1 MSFANL
7 RKPGTLQNL
16 KRPGFA
22 AVVTVLILAEVVSA
36 FELSMMYVTL
46 PTLIREFHVDASTV
60 AWVVTAYLLV
70 SASAGVMG
78 GRFGD
83 MYGRRKVMVI
93 VLLIACA
100 GSVVS
105 LIGGSLGM
113 IILGRAIQGTA
124 GALMGLA
131 FGLAREHMAKERIPV
146 GVSMI
151 GASAL
156 IAGAGGALI
165 AGIMIQLFSW
175 HLIFIFSAVLAV
187 ISAVAI
193 MAVIPRD
200 TLIPSKDKPD
210 YLGAVLLPI
219 AVSAILLALS
229 NVSKTGFGSVE
240 FLGLMSVGIAVA
252 AVWVWWELRIE
263 SPIVNL
269 RMFKNR
275 QIALVM
281 TATMLAALGPIGGM
295 SVPTQMVLQ
304 YPPSMGFGLG
314 FTPAAAGIFSALTA
328 VVGYLFSPLGG
339 KLAFR
344 FGARSVFIGGLTL
357 MALVIPVILLTY
369 GNVVAFCLA
378 MALNG
383 IGISLTFGA
392 LPNVLI
398 EAIPETHTSETA
410 GTNTM
415 VRNIG
420 QSAAT
425 AIGAIILASYQNPE
439 TTVVAQGGI
448 SASFVFVLVF
458 AVLAVAVAL
467 LLKRRPV
474 QWVPETM
481 QERAIRRGT
490 PATEPIMATN

>member
-1 MSFANL
+1 MSSANL
-7 RKPGTLQNL
+7 RNSGTLQSL

-22 AVVTVLILAEVVSA
+22 AVVTVLILAEIVSA

-46 PTLIREFHVDASTV
+46 PTLIKEFHVDAGTV

-83 MYGRRKVMVI
+83 MYGRRKVMII
-93 VLLIACA
+93 VLMIAGV
-100 GSVVS
+100 GSLVS

-113 IILGRAIQGTA
+113 VILGRAIQGTA
-124 GALMGLA
+124 GALMSLA
-131 FGLAREHMAKERIPV
+131 LGLAREHLDKERIPV
-146 GVSMI
+146 GVAMI

-156 IAGAGGALI
+156 IAGAGGAFI
-165 AGIMIQLFSW
+165 AGFMIQVASW
-175 HLIFIFSAVLAV
+175 HLIFIFSAVLAGV
-187 ISAVAI
+187 AAVAV

-200 TLIPSKDKPD
+200 TLVPGQEKPD

-229 NVSKTGFGSVE
+229 GVSKTGFGSGE
-240 FLGLMSVGIAVA
+240 FLGLIAGGIVVA
-252 AVWVWWELRIE
+252 AVWVWWELHVE

-281 TATMLAALGPIGGM
+281 TASIFASIGPLGGM

-304 YPPSMGFGLG
+304 YPTALGFGLG

-339 KLAFR
+339 KVALR
-344 FGARSVFIGGLTL
+344 FGARTVFIGGLAL
-357 MALVIPVILLTY
+357 MAAVIPMILLSY
-369 GNVVAFCLA
+369 GNVVVFCLA
-378 MALNG
+378 MTLNG

-398 EAIPETHTSETA
+398 EAIPESHTSETA

-420 QSAAT
+420 QSTAT
-425 AIGAIILASYQNPE
+425 AVGAIILASYQDPR
-439 TTVVAQGGI
+439 TTIVAQGGI
-448 SASFVFVLVF
+448 SASFAFVLVF
-458 AVLAVAVAL
+458 AVLAVGVAL
-467 LLKRRPV
+467 FLKRHPV
-474 QWVPETM
+474 QWTPETA
-481 QERAIRRGT
+481 QERANRRGT
-490 PATEPIMATN
+490 PPGVPVMAAD

>member
-1 MSFANL
+1 MSSANL
-7 RKPGTLQNL
+7 RISGTLQNL

-93 VLLIACA
+93 VLMIASL
-100 GSVVS
+100 GSLVS

-131 FGLAREHMAKERIPV
+131 FGLAREHMTKERIPV

-151 GASAL
+151 GAAAL
-156 IAGAGGALI
+156 IAGAGGAFI
-165 AGIMIQLFSW
+165 AGFMIQVFSW
-175 HLIFIFSAVLAV
+175 HLIFIFSAALAV
-187 ISAVAI
+187 VAAVAI
-193 MAVIPRD
+193 LVVIPRD
-200 TLIPSKDKPD
+200 TLVAKREKPD
-210 YLGAVLLPI
+210 YLGAVLLPV

-229 NVSKTGFGSVE
+229 SVSKTGFGSVG
-240 FLGLMSVGIAVA
+240 FLGLMAAGILVA
-252 AVWVWWELRIE
+252 AVWVWWELRVE

-281 TATMLAALGPIGGM
+281 TATVLAAVGPIGGM

-304 YPPSMGFGLG
+304 YPRSLGFGLG
-314 FTPAAAGIFSALTA
+314 FTPEAAGIFSALTA
-328 VVGYLFSPLGG
+328 VVGYMFSPLGG
-339 KLAFR
+339 RLAFR
-344 FGARSVFIGGLTL
+344 FGARAVFIGGLSL
-357 MALVIPVILLTY
+357 MALIIPVILLTY
-369 GNVVAFCLA
+369 GNVVAFCVA

-383 IGISLTFGA
+383 VGIALTFGA

-425 AIGAIILASYQNPE
+425 GIGAIILAGYQDPK
-439 TTVVAQGGI
+439 TTIVAQGGI

-458 AVLAVAVAL
+458 AVLAVVVAL

-474 QWVPETM
+474 QWVPETT
-481 QERAIRRGT
+481 QERDIRRGK
-490 PATEPIMATN
+490 PAALPVMAAD

>member
-7 RKPGTLQNL
+7 RRTGTLKTLQ
-16 KRPGFA
+16 RPGFA

-46 PTLIREFHVDASTV
+46 PTLIKEFQVDASTV

-83 MYGRRKVMVI
+83 MYGRRKVMII
-93 VLLIACA
+93 VLIIAFA
-100 GSVVS
+100 GSLLS
-105 LIGGSLGM
+105 LVGGSLGM
-113 IILGRAIQGTA
+113 IILGRAVQGTA

-165 AGIMIQLFSW
+165 AGIMIQVSSW
-175 HLIFIFSAVLAV
+175 HLIFIFSAILAL
-187 ISAVAI
+187 VAAAAI
-193 MAVIPRD
+193 VAVIPRD
-200 TLIPSKDKPD
+200 TVVPSKEKPD
-210 YLGAVLLPI
+210 YLGAVLLPV

-229 NVSKTGFGSVE
+229 GVSKTGFGSVE
-240 FLGLMSVGIAVA
+240 FLGLMTAGLVIAVA
-252 AVWVWWELRIE
+252 WVWWELRVE

-275 QIALVM
+275 QLALVM
-281 TATMLAALGPIGGM
+281 TATILAALGPIGGM
-295 SVPTQMVLQ
+295 SVPSQMIMQ
-304 YPPSMGFGLG
+304 YPTALGFGLG
-314 FTPAAAGIFSALTA
+314 FTPATAGIFSALTA

-344 FGARSVFIGGLTL
+344 FGARSVFIAGLAL
-357 MALVIPVILLTY
+357 MAIAIPTILLTY

-383 IGISLTFGA
+383 IGIALTYGA

-425 AIGAIILASYQNPE
+425 AIGAIILASYQDPK
-439 TTVVAQGGI
+439 TTIVAQGGI
-448 SASFVFVLVF
+448 SASLVIVLVF
-458 AVLAVAVAL
+458 AVLAVVVAL
-467 LLKRRPV
+467 LLKRHPV
-474 QWVPETM
+474 QWVPETQ
-481 QERAIRRGT
+481 QERTLRRGT
-490 PATEPIMATN
+490 PAEVPAMAAD

>member
-1 MSFANL
+1 MSSADF
-7 RKPGTLQNL
+7 RKSGTVQSI

-83 MYGRRKVMVI
+83 MYGRRKVMII
-93 VLLIACA
+93 VLMIACV
-100 GSVVS
+100 GSLVS

-113 IILGRAIQGTA
+113 IILGRTIQGTA

-131 FGLAREHMAKERIPV
+131 FGLAREHMVKERIPV

-156 IAGAGGALI
+156 IAGAGGAFV
-165 AGIMIQLFSW
+165 AGFMIQVFSW

-187 ISAVAI
+187 LAAIAVLV
-193 MAVIPRD
+193 VIPRD
-200 TLIPSKDKPD
+200 TLLQRKEKPD

-229 NVSKTGFGSVE
+229 SVSKTGFGSVE
-240 FLGLMSVGIAVA
+240 FLGLMAAGIIVT
-252 AVWVWWELRIE
+252 VMWVWWELRIE

-281 TATMLAALGPIGGM
+281 TATILAAIGPIGGM

-304 YPPSMGFGLG
+304 YPTSLGFGLG

-328 VVGYLFSPLGG
+328 VVGYSFSPLGG

-344 FGARSVFIGGLTL
+344 FGARSVFIYGLVL
-357 MALVIPVILLTY
+357 MAIVIPVILLTY
-369 GNVVAFCLA
+369 GNAVMFCLA

-398 EAIPETHTSETA
+398 EAIPATHTSETA

-425 AIGAIILASYQNPE
+425 AIGAIILAGYQNP
-439 TTVVAQGGI
+439 TTAIVAQGGI
-448 SASFVFVLVF
+448 SACFVFVLVF

-467 LLKRRPV
+467 LLKRHPV
-474 QWVPETM
+474 QWVPETT
-481 QERAIRRGT
+481 QERAVRRGT
-490 PATEPIMATN
+490 PAEVPALAAD

>member
-7 RKPGTLQNL
+7 RKPGTLNTL

-46 PTLIREFHVDASTV
+46 PTLIKEFNVDASTV

-83 MYGRRKVMVI
+83 MYGRRKVMII
-93 VLLIACA
+93 VLMIAFA
-100 GSVVS
+100 GSLIS

-165 AGIMIQLFSW
+165 AGIMIQVFSW
-175 HLIFIFSAVLAV
+175 HLIFIFSAILAV
-187 ISAVAI
+187 VAAVAI
-193 MAVIPRD
+193 LAVIPRD
-200 TLIPSKDKPD
+200 TLIPSKEKPD

-229 NVSKTGFGSVE
+229 GASKTGFGSVQ
-240 FLGLMSVGIAVA
+240 FLGLITAGIVVTAI
-252 AVWVWWELRIE
+252 WVWWELRVE

-275 QIALVM
+275 QVALVM

-304 YPPSMGFGLG
+304 YPTTLGFGLG
-314 FTPAAAGIFSALTA
+314 FAPAIAGIFSALTA

-344 FGARSVFIGGLTL
+344 FGARSVFIGGLCL
-357 MALVIPVILLTY
+357 MAAAIPIILLTY

-383 IGISLTFGA
+383 IGVSLTFGA

-425 AIGAIILASYQNPE
+425 AIGAMILASYQNPE
-439 TTVVAQGGI
+439 TTIVAQGGI

-458 AVLAVAVAL
+458 AILAVLVAL
-467 LLKRRPV
+467 FLKRRPV
-474 QWVPETM
+474 QWVPETT
-481 QERAIRRGT
+481 QERSTRRGT
-490 PATEPIMATN
+490 LAKDPVPAAN

>member
-1 MSFANL
+1 MSFADL
-7 RKPGTLQNL
+7 RRTGTLKKL

-46 PTLIREFHVDASTV
+46 PTLIKEFQVDASTV

-83 MYGRRKVMVI
+83 LYGRRKVMII
-93 VLLIACA
+93 VLIIAFA
-100 GSVVS
+100 GSLLS
-105 LIGGSLGM
+105 LVGGSLGM
-113 IILGRAIQGTA
+113 IILGRAVQGTA

-175 HLIFIFSAVLAV
+175 HLIFIFSAILAL
-187 ISAVAI
+187 VAAAAI
-193 MAVIPRD
+193 VAVIPRD
-200 TLIPSKDKPD
+200 TVNPSKEKPD
-210 YLGAVLLPI
+210 FLGAVLLPV
-219 AVSAILLALS
+219 AASAILLALS
-229 NVSKTGFGSVE
+229 GVSKTGFGSVE
-240 FLGLMSVGIAVA
+240 FLGRMAAGLVIA
-252 AVWVWWELRIE
+252 AVWVWWELRVE

-275 QIALVM
+275 QLALVM
-281 TATMLAALGPIGGM
+281 TATILAALGPIGGI
-295 SVPTQMVLQ
+295 SVPSQMIMQ
-304 YPPSMGFGLG
+304 YPTTLGFGLG
-314 FTPAAAGIFSALTA
+314 FTPATAGVFSALTA

-344 FGARSVFIGGLTL
+344 FGARSVFIAGLTL
-357 MALVIPVILLTY
+357 MAVALPTILLTY

-383 IGISLTFGA
+383 IGVALTYGA

-425 AIGAIILASYQNPE
+425 AIGAIVLASYQDPK
-439 TTVVAQGGI
+439 TTIVAQTGI
-448 SASFVFVLVF
+448 SASLVIVLVF
-458 AVLAVAVAL
+458 AVMAVVVAL
-467 LLKRRPV
+467 LLKRHPV
-474 QWVPETM
+474 QWVPETL
-481 QERAIRRGT
+481 QERALRRGT
-490 PATEPIMATN
+490 PAPLPAMASD